1 MLHRGRNGEDGGV
14 EASAEGDPPEGGD
27 SLETEDGGRLTVEI
41 EEGLRERR
49 GGLVV

>member
-1 MLHRGRNGEDGGV
+1 M